1 MAITKEN
8 KKSTVKK
15 IASSDKNTGDT
26 SVQIALLTDRIK
38 HLSEHLKGQKK
49 DFVTQRSLIKMVNQR
64 RALLNYLKGKDLKKY
79 RDLIKT
85 LDIRK

>member
-1 MAITKEN
+1 MTITKEN